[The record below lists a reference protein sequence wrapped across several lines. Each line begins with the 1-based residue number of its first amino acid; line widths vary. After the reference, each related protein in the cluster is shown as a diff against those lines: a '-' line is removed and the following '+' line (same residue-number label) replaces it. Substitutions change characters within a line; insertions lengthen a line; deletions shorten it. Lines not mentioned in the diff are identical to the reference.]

1 MKQQDL
7 KLGVEY
13 AVIPAWD
20 YSSAEKKDSTKTRR
34 SDVVKATLVN
44 LNKYEYK
51 VYRSEDENDSEFKPV
66 PANSRVVGF
75 MVESNLDNATTSTKW
90 ISRPQDIVSEY
101 ATLENRWAT
110 EEREAQEREL
120 KIRQEREEQERKQRE
135 AYEYQNRISGNLI
148 EALRSVI
155 GAKVE
160 NIRTDINNRRNE
172 NGDYL
177 PVATMTIDMKT
188 MELLVEKV
196 LEAKDLLS

>member
-1 MKQQDL
+1 M
-7 KLGVEY
+7 
-13 AVIPAWD
+13 A
-20 YSSAEKKDSTKTRR
+20 
-34 SDVVKATLVN
+34 
-44 LNKYEYK
+44 
-51 VYRSEDENDSEFKPV
+51 
-66 PANSRVVGF
+66 
-75 MVESNLDNATTSTKW
+75 
-90 ISRPQDIVSEY
+90 EY